1 MGNASDRTMPKKAY
15 AKCVPNET
23 VSHKKLV
30 KKVTEHLRFFP
41 HGMMEAVL
49 EEVFNRLSEHL
60 AQGDRVT
67 LDGLGTFS
75 VSLKCEGAASEALF
89 SKKKH
94 QGRAHRV
101 CPRVAN
107 SKETFADMEYKN
119 DSTKS
124 FNVMELILFIYLKT
138 KAYEKR
144 TGKNVLLYNRP
155 QSLNC
160 IITGAAGGALGKR
173 LMRTVSLIIVHCSAN
188 KGGQCL
194 ASGGH

>member
-15 AKCVPNET
+15 VKCVANEK

-30 KKVTEHLRFFP
+30 KEVTEHLRFFS

-89 SKKKH
+89 SKKNIK
-94 QGRAHRV
+94 GAHIVFAPCRKL
-101 CPRVAN
+101 
-107 SKETFADMEYKN
+107 KETFADMEYKMAPRI
-119 DSTKS
+119 
-124 FNVMELILFIYLKT
+124 F
-138 KAYEKR
+138 
-144 TGKNVLLYNRP
+144 
-155 QSLNC
+155 
-160 IITGAAGGALGKR
+160 
-173 LMRTVSLIIVHCSAN
+173 
-188 KGGQCL
+188 
-194 ASGGH
+194 

>member
-1 MGNASDRTMPKKAY
+1 MRNASDRTMPKKAY

-30 KKVTEHLRFFP
+30 KEVTEHLRFFP

-89 SKKKH
+89 SKKNIK
-94 QGRAHRV
+94 GAHIVFAPCRKL
-101 CPRVAN
+101 
-107 SKETFADMEYKN
+107 KETFADMEYKM
-119 DSTKS
+119 TPRI

-138 KAYEKR
+138 KRMKKNW
-144 TGKNVLLYNRP
+144 KNVLLYIVRIIE
-155 QSLNC
+155 LL
-160 IITGAAGGALGKR
+160 ITGAAGGALG
-173 LMRTVSLIIVHCSAN
+173 
-188 KGGQCL
+188 
-194 ASGGH
+194 SGL

>member
-89 SKKKH
+89 SKKNIK
-94 QGRAHRV
+94 GAHIVFAPCRKL
-101 CPRVAN
+101 
-107 SKETFADMEYKN
+107 KETFADMEYKMN
-119 DSTKS
+119 PRI
-124 FNVMELILFIYLKT
+124 FYVMELILFIYLKT
-138 KAYEKR
+138 KRMKKNW
-144 TGKNVLLYNRP
+144 KNVLLYIVRIIE
-155 QSLNC
+155 LL
-160 IITGAAGGALGKR
+160 ITGAAGGALR
-173 LMRTVSLIIVHCSAN
+173 
-188 KGGQCL
+188 
-194 ASGGH
+194 SGL

>member
-30 KKVTEHLRFFP
+30 KEVTEHLRFFP

-89 SKKKH
+89 SKKNIKGA
-94 QGRAHRV
+94 QAAYRV
-101 CPRVAN
+101 LTT
-107 SKETFADMEYKN
+107 SKTAAVQTAAAF
-119 DSTKS
+119 
-124 FNVMELILFIYLKT
+124 FLGCLFPESGL
-138 KAYEKR
+138 
-144 TGKNVLLYNRP
+144 
-155 QSLNC
+155 SW
-160 IITGAAGGALGKR
+160 
-173 LMRTVSLIIVHCSAN
+173 
-188 KGGQCL
+188 L
-194 ASGGH
+194 A